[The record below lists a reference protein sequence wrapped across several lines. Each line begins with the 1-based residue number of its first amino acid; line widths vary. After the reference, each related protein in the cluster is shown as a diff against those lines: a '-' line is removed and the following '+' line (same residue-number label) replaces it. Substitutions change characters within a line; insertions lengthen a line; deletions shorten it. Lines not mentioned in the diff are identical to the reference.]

1 MSRLAEFR
9 EIEKQIAEQLARLEE
24 MKGDE
29 KLKAEMVFEEKLRA
43 LMSKYDKNLR
53 DVIAILDPDFMRGKR
68 VEEPVRQRRE
78 RQVKVYVHPDTGERV
93 ETKGGNHKILKA
105 WKSEFGDEMVE
116 SWRE

>member
-9 EIEKQIAEQLARLEE
+9 DLEKRIAEEMARLEE
-24 MKGDE
+24 LKQDE
-29 KLKAEMVFEEKLRA
+29 NLKTEMVFEEKLRA
-43 LMSKYDKNLR
+43 LMGKYDKNLR
-53 DVIAILDPDFMRGKR
+53 DVIAILDPDFMRAKR